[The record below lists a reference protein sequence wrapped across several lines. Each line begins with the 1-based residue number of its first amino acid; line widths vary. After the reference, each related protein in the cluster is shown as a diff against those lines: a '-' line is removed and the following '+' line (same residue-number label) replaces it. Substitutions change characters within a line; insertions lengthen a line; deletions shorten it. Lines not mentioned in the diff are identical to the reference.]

1 MRPTNLAIAE
11 IKAALK
17 SSTPTPEAQSPLDN
31 FWAGM
36 FAPQS
41 IAPLVFFRIF
51 FGAMMLYH
59 LYGMTVDHW
68 IHFFYIA
75 PDFHFTYP
83 GFEWVQPWPGDG
95 MYLHVAV
102 MGVAAMGISLG
113 LFYRLSAL
121 VFCLGYTHLFLIE
134 KALYQNH
141 CYLICLLSGILI
153 VIPAHRACS
162 LDAFFGW
169 TRKSN
174 AAPTWALGLV
184 RLQLGIPYF
193 YGGLAKLNADWLHS
207 QPMKLWLVRRSD
219 VPFVGELLTWD
230 WAPFFFS
237 YSGILLDLLIVPALL
252 WRPTRLLA
260 YVAALTFHL
269 MNAVLWD
276 IGIFPWFMI
285 GATLLFFPAESLR
298 KLFRF
303 PPIEEAPA
311 STSLVVTPG
320 QRLQLAGVG
329 LFCVWQLL
337 LPFRHY
343 AYPGDVSW
351 TEEGHHFAWHMML
364 REKDVGIRFYVV
376 DAANGQRGLIRVE
389 DFLNERQLS
398 RMGKDAD
405 MVIEFVHHVRDH
417 YRERSGKELEIY
429 VLNIAAL
436 NGRKPQL
443 LMDPTV
449 NYAAVERSWSP
460 QPWIMPLT
468 ESLRVEGW
476 KAPLDQWEQILDLD
490 LPEMMRSRERRAEE
504 SG

>member
-1 MRPTNLAIAE
+1 MRVANIATRQNNLAIAE
-11 IKAALK
+11 VKAAPQFASRK
-17 SSTPTPEAQSPLDN
+17 ATEQSRLDH
-31 FWAGM
+31 WTATLL
-36 FAPQS
+36 APQS

-51 FGAMMLYH
+51 FGVLMLYH

-68 IHFFYIA
+68 IHFFYVA

-83 GFEWVQPWPGDG
+83 GFAWVKPWPGDG

-113 LFYRLSAL
+113 LFYRCSAL

-153 VIPAHRACS
+153 VIPAHQACS
-162 LDAFFGW
+162 LDAYFGLV
-169 TRKSN
+169 RKSYS
-174 AAPTWALGLV
+174 APTWALWLL

-193 YGGLAKLNADWLHS
+193 YGGLAKLNYDWMNS
-207 QPMKLWLVRRSD
+207 QPMKLWLVRRND
-219 VPFVGELLTWD
+219 VPFVGELLTWE
-230 WAPFFFS
+230 WAPFIFS

-252 WRPTRLLA
+252 WKRTRLVA
-260 YVAALTFHL
+260 YVAALSFHL
-269 MNAVLWD
+269 MNSVLWD

-298 KLFRF
+298 KLLRF
-303 PPIEEAPA
+303 PPLEET
-311 STSLVVTPG
+311 STSTSPAITLQ
-320 QRLQLAGVG
+320 QRLQLGAIG
-329 LFCVWQLL
+329 LFCLWQLL
-337 LPFRHY
+337 LPLRHF

-376 DAANGQRGLIRVE
+376 HAQSGQRGLIRVE

-398 RMGKDAD
+398 RMGKDPD

-417 YRERSGKELEIY
+417 YRERSGKELDIY

-443 LMDPTV
+443 LMDPTI
-449 NYAAVERSWSP
+449 NYSAVQRGWSS
-460 QPWIMPLT
+460 QPWIRPL
-468 ESLRVEGW
+468 EEPLLAKGW
-476 KAPLDQWEQILDLD
+476 SAPLDQWEQILDLD
-490 LPEMMRSRERRAEE
+490 LPAMMRDQ
-504 SG
+504 